1 MASKLLEE
9 LKAYFKNTPRE
20 QIIADWEKT
29 KGYEEVDL
37 TADDFLA
44 SIFFENV
51 EIITNIYSP
60 KFSSGFFFN

>member
-9 LKAYFKNTPRE
+9 LKAYVENTPRE

-44 SIFFENV
+44 SIFFERV
-51 EIITNIYSP
+51 EFITNIYSP

>member
-9 LKAYFKNTPRE
+9 LKAYFENTPRE

-37 TADDFLA
+37 TADDFLD
-44 SIFFENV
+44 SIFFERV

>member
-9 LKAYFKNTPRE
+9 LKAYFENTPRE
-20 QIIADWEKT
+20 QIIADWKKT
-29 KGYEEVDL
+29 KGYEEVDI

-44 SIFFENV
+44 SIFFERV
-51 EIITNIYSP
+51 EFITNIYSP